1 MHDHITSNKKNLTQK
16 FIRISKVF
24 KNPKK
29 FKKTQNLGLNAW
41 NAWKVKDLEHLP
53 SDLILDKVEKPV
65 GKEFRE
71 RKECLEGE
79 R

>member
-29 FKKTQNLGLNAW
+29 FKKTQNLGLSAW
-41 NAWKVKDLEHLP
+41 QVKDLEHLP
-53 SDLILDKVEKPV
+53 SDLILDKIEKLM
-65 GKEFRE
+65 GKEF
-71 RKECLEGE
+71 
-79 R
+79 